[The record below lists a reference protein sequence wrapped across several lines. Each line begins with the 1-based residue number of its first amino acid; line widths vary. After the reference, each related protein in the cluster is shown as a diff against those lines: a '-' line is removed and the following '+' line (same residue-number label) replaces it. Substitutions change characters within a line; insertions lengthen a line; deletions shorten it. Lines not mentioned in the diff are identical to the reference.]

1 MKTLQFARSAAI
13 CWCLWLG
20 TPLILVGQA
29 RPLDPW
35 KKVPATPT
43 TCFADAD
50 FDARVHA
57 ASQEMITD
65 KDRQQALND
74 RILERFNKMD
84 PMEKMSRMQAFMM
97 KNPQAAAKMIETSAN
112 LGTDAGTAMP
122 QLAAAG
128 QRLEKERDAHKKA
141 MDAAIDEALK
151 PLRVKEEALV
161 KAKTTLIGEAQ
172 VPAFTTAAA
181 YAEYVAIIGEENAA
195 IEKAC
200 APFFGAKGRFPTWL
214 EQYRTE
220 ISDKEVAFSNAS
232 DAATMQQ
239 VAIIETPDGGFQSV
253 GVFDGARNYLRHLDT
268 ISRYRRAKLAP
279 TIPLEKT

>member
-1 MKTLQFARSAAI
+1 M
-13 CWCLWLG
+13 
-20 TPLILVGQA
+20 
-29 RPLDPW
+29 
-35 KKVPATPT
+35 PT
-43 TCFADAD
+43 TCFADEG
-50 FDARVHA
+50 FDAKVHA

-65 KDRQQALND
+65 KDKQQALND
-74 RILERFNKMD
+74 KILERFNKMD

-128 QRLEKERDAHKKA
+128 ERLEKERDGHKKA

-151 PLRVKEEALV
+151 PLRAKEEAIV
-161 KAKTTLIGEAQ
+161 KSKTTLIGEAR

-181 YAEYVAIIGEENAA
+181 YAEYVTIIGEENAA

-200 APFFGAKGRFPTWL
+200 APFFGAKGKFPTWL

-232 DAATMQQ
+232 DAAMMQQ
-239 VAIIETPDGGFQSV
+239 VAIIETPEGGFQSV
-253 GVFDGARNYLRHLDT
+253 GVFDGARNYLRHLDI
-268 ISRYRRAKLAP
+268 ISRYRRARLTP
-279 TIPLEKT
+279 TIPLEKK

>member
-1 MKTLQFARSAAI
+1 MTTLQLARCAAI
-13 CWCLWLG
+13 GWCIWLG
-20 TPLILVGQA
+20 TPVPMVGQA
-29 RPLDPW
+29 KPLDPW

-50 FDARVHA
+50 FDARVHTV
-57 ASQEMITD
+57 SQEMIAD

-74 RILERFNKMD
+74 KVLERFNKMD

-112 LGTDAGTAMP
+112 LGTDAGTTMP

-128 QRLEKERDAHKKA
+128 ERLEKERDGHKKA
-141 MDAAIDEALK
+141 MDAAIDDALK
-151 PLRVKEEALV
+151 PLRAKEEALV
-161 KAKTTLIGEAQ
+161 KSKTTLMGEAK

-200 APFFGAKGRFPTWL
+200 VPFFGAKGKFPTWL

-239 VAIIETPDGGFQSV
+239 VAIIETPEGGFQSV
-253 GVFDGARNYLRHLDT
+253 GVYEGVRNFLRHLDT
-268 ISRYRRAKLAP
+268 ISRYRPARLAP
-279 TIPLEKT
+279 TIPLEKK